1 MSLPEIRGKVA
12 RSDIIEF
19 NPITQEYQANPAVV
33 RSLPPDVRRMVDYY
47 VQK

>member
-1 MSLPEIRGKVA
+1 MPEIRGKVA

-19 NPITQEYQANPAVV
+19 NPITQYQANPAVV